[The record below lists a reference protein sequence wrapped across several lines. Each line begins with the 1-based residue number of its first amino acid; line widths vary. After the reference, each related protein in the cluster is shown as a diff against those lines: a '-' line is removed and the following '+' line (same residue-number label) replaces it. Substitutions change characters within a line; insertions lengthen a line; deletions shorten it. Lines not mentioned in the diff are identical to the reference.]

1 MATKLTLSR
10 TSFSSWL
17 IHMHVDGDVEV
28 TMPDKNVYR
37 SAAGDIFEIKLEADL
52 TIDDQKVSLDTVIR
66 EWAKERGYALEFTL
80 RNASGDT
87 HGPDD
92 RPRNT

>member
-1 MATKLTLSR
+1 MTTKLSLSR

-17 IHMHVDGDVEV
+17 VHMHMDGDVEV
-28 TMPDKNVYR
+28 TMPNKDVCR
-37 SAAGDIFEIKLEADL
+37 FTAGDVIEIKLDADL
-52 TIDDQKVSLDTVIR
+52 TIDDQKVSLDTVLR
-66 EWAKERGYALEFTL
+66 EWAEERGYTLEFTL
-80 RNASGDT
+80 RNAFGET